1 MARPITIESATLLE
15 AARAVFLE
23 RGVHS
28 TTAEIAQRA
37 RVSEGTLFKRFGS
50 KVQLFHAVL
59 TELIEDPSWLD
70 PLREPPAHPSD
81 LERRLVEL
89 VARGCARVRTFMPL
103 VMMAW
108 SSARDGWLPPLFE
121 RGEPPQVA
129 EVGELAGVLDRA
141 MRRGLLARRDPR
153 AAAQLLLGAMQNF
166 AIVTLGEPAGDAL
179 SDREREHARKTVSVL
194 LDGLRK
200 ERP

>member
-1 MARPITIESATLLE
+1 MARPVTIDSGMLLE

-23 RGVHS
+23 RGVHA
-28 TTAEIAQRA
+28 TTAEIAVRA

-59 TELIEDPSWLD
+59 SELIEDPSWLD
-70 PLREPPAHPSD
+70 PLRELPGDAAG
-81 LERRLVEL
+81 LERRLAEL

-121 RGEPPQVA
+121 RGEPPQVS
-129 EVGELAGVLDRA
+129 EVGELARLLDGA

-166 AIVTLGEPAGDAL
+166 AIVTLGEQPGDAL
-179 SDREREHARKTVSVL
+179 SAREREHAKKTVSLL